1 MDALLPALIV
11 AALAEFGDRT
21 QLLAMLLG
29 KRFARPAA
37 VIAGIAL
44 AALLSCAIG
53 AAAGAYIATVITH
66 RAIQLLT
73 GVALVLAGSGAVL
86 RVKPADPV
94 DGWRLGALLS
104 SAGAFFLYAL
114 FDKTQFVVAAIAAG
128 SLQPAAAAIG
138 GAIGVTLANAPAV
151 VLGDRWPQV
160 VPLRAIRL
168 VAGLVLVVAGLFIG
182 FTALQIV

>member
-21 QLLAMLLG
+21 QFLAILLG
-29 KRFARPAA
+29 KRFGKPGA

-53 AAAGAYIATVITH
+53 AAAGAVIATRINH
-66 RAIQLLT
+66 RAIQLMT
-73 GVALVLAGSGAVL
+73 GVALILAGGGAAL

-94 DGWRLGALLS
+94 DGWRLGAFLS
-104 SAGAFFLYAL
+104 SAAAFFLYAL
-114 FDKTQFVVAAIAAG
+114 FDKTQFMILAIAAG
-128 SLQPAAAAIG
+128 SLQPVPAAIG
-138 GAIGVTLANAPAV
+138 GAIGVALANAPAV
-151 VLGDRWPQV
+151 VLGERWPRL

-168 VAGLVLVVAGLFIG
+168 GAGLILLVAGLFIALQ
-182 FTALQIV
+182 ALQIV

>member
-29 KRFARPAA
+29 RRFAKPGA
-37 VIAGIAL
+37 VIGGIAL

-53 AAAGAYIATVITH
+53 AAAGAGLATVINH
-66 RAIQLLT
+66 RAIRLMT
-73 GVALVLAGSGAVL
+73 GVALVLAGSGAAL

-94 DGWRLGALLS
+94 DGWRLGAFLS
-104 SAGAFFLYAL
+104 SAAAFFLYAL
-114 FDKTQFVVAAIAAG
+114 FDKTQFVIATIAAG
-128 SLQPAAAAIG
+128 SLQPIPAAIG

-151 VLGDRWPQV
+151 MLGDRWPQL
-160 VPLRAIRL
+160 VPLRAVRI
-168 VAGLVLVVAGLFIG
+168 VAGLLLAVAGLAIAL
-182 FTALQIV
+182 TALQIV